1 MSETG
6 VTNVP
11 HAQLRQA
18 DLAVV
23 RQAIRQGDYAS
34 HTAGLG
40 VGKLQANLAIMPE
53 RYALDF
59 MRFCQRNP
67 KPCPLVGVTDTGN
80 PMMTTV
86 GDIDIRSDVPLY
98 NVYRN
103 GTLDSQVTDIT
114 DLWQDDFVAFALGC
128 SYTFEAALIAAGIRM
143 AHIEQDLTVPMY
155 ITNLQT
161 VKSGPFGGG
170 TVVSMRAIDN
180 DQVETVV
187 DICSRYP
194 HAHGAPVHV
203 GDPQAIG
210 ISQLAKP
217 DWGDPPIIGRDQTTV
232 FWACGVTPQNAI
244 GQAGLPLFIS
254 HTPGRMLITDVPEL
268 AEVPVLA

>member
-6 VTNVP
+6 VSTVP
-11 HAQLRQA
+11 YAQLRQA
-18 DLAVV
+18 DLSTV
-23 RQAIRQGDYAS
+23 RQAIRQGDYTS

-40 VGKLQANLAIMPE
+40 AGKLQANLAIMPE

-86 GDIDIRSDVPLY
+86 GAVDIRTDVPSY
-98 NVYRN
+98 NIYRD
-103 GTLDSQVTDIT
+103 GRLDTQVADIT
-114 DLWQDDFVAFALGC
+114 DYWQDDFVAFALGC
-128 SYTFEAALIAAGIRM
+128 SYTFEAALIAAGITM
-143 AHIEQDLTVPMY
+143 PHIEQNLTVPMY
-155 ITNLQT
+155 KTNLQT
-161 VKSGPFGGG
+161 VRAGPFGGG

-180 DQVETVV
+180 HQVQTVI

-210 ISQLAKP
+210 ISQLAQP
-217 DWGDPPIIGRDQTTV
+217 DWGDRPIIGRDQTTV

-244 GQAGLPLFIS
+244 ADAGLPLFIS

>member
-6 VTNVP
+6 VSSIP
-11 HAQLRQA
+11 YAELRQA
-18 DLAVV
+18 SLATV
-23 RQAIRQGDYAS
+23 RQAIRQGDYTS

-40 VGKLQANLAIMPE
+40 VGQLQANLAIMPE
-53 RYALDF
+53 RFALDF

-86 GDIDIRSDVPLY
+86 GEIDIRTDVPSY
-98 NVYRN
+98 NVYRH
-103 GTLDSQVTDIT
+103 GKLDSQVR
-114 DLWQDDFVAFALGC
+114 DLTEHWQDDFVAFALGC

-155 ITNLQT
+155 KTSLQT
-161 VKSGPFGGG
+161 VPAGPFGGG
-170 TVVSMRAIDN
+170 MVVSMRAIDH
-180 DQVETVV
+180 DQLHSVV
-187 DICSRYP
+187 DICKGYP
-194 HAHGAPVHV
+194 HAHGAPVHI
-203 GDPQAIG
+203 GDPTEIG
-210 ISQLAKP
+210 ITQLAKP
-217 DWGDPPIIGRDQTTV
+217 DWGDPPVIGRDQTTV

-244 GQAGLPLFIS
+244 AQADLPLFIS